1 MGIFG
6 ILGNVSSFFAMG
18 TDAVSATRKTPKGVL
33 LTQTVSQIFYGT
45 ASVLLHGYSGAVQN
59 GVSILRNLCAIG
71 KKQQKW
77 IEWLLI
83 ALGVGLGI
91 WFNDIGW
98 LGWLPVIANL
108 EYSLAVFR
116 FREDEYS
123 LKIAFALNVVMFG
136 VYNGVIGNYVGLL
149 ANAIVFAMTMVYL
162 LRGRQRVSD

>member
-1 MGIFG
+1 MGTFE
-6 ILGNVSSFFAMG
+6 ILGNVGSLVAMG
-18 TDAVSATRKTPKGVL
+18 TDALSATRKTPKGIL
-33 LTQTVSQIFYGT
+33 LVQTLSQVFYGT

-71 KKQQKW
+71 KQQRKW
-77 IEWLLI
+77 IEWVLI

-98 LGWLPVIANL
+98 LGWLPVVANL

-123 LKIAFALNVVMFG
+123 LKIAFAANVAMFG
-136 VYNGVIGNYVGLL
+136 VYNLVIGNYVGLV
-149 ANAIVFAMTMVYL
+149 ANVVVFSMTVVYL
-162 LRGRQRVSD
+162 LRGRQRVAH